1 MLIAIAV
8 LELVSRNEVHS
19 RIRLLPTRRQ
29 PRGQIPH
36 VQFQLVPVR
45 VEKIERRPFAF
56 VLFPDG
62 YACVFKLLREGVQMF
77 WLDGEGVMSV
87 VALLRR
93 NEFPRVVIRQTEP
106 EIAAGEI
113 CPGVPF
119 GVQAQAKEIAPEG
132 DADRQIADGEGQ
144 VVEGVEH
151 EVHSWIEV
159 NLTSLACL
167 STYK

>member
-19 RIRLLPTRRQ
+19 RIRLLPTHRQ

-45 VEKIERRPFAF
+45 VEKIERLPFAF

-62 YACVFKLLREGVQMF
+62 NACVFKLLREGVEMF
-77 WLDGEGVMSV
+77 WCDRERVVGV

-93 NEFPRVVIRQTEP
+93 NEFTRVIIRETEP

-113 CPGVPF
+113 SPGVPF
-119 GVQAQAKEIAPEG
+119 GVQAQAKEIALEYN
-132 DADRQIADGEGQ
+132 AAR
-144 VVEGVEH
+144 
-151 EVHSWIEV
+151 
-159 NLTSLACL
+159 
-167 STYK
+167 